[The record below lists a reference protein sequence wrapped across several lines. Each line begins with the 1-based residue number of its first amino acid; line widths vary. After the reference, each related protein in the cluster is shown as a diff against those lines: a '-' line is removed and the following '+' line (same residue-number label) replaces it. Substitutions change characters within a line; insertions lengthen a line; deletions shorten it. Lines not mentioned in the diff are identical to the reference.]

1 MDTFEQYHSKVL
13 CEKLAGQI
21 HLLAGK
27 PLRFMEVCGGH
38 TMAIRKYGIPSLLPD
53 SIILLSGPGCP
64 VCVTSRLFID
74 QAIHLAGQDDMIICT
89 FGDLMRVQ
97 GTNSSLEKAKT
108 EGKNIRVVFSGL
120 DALEMARQNR
130 EQKIVFLGIGFET
143 TAPATAATILKA
155 RRENIRNFFVLSA
168 HKLMPPAMEAIISEG
183 IPINGYICPGHVT
196 TITGIAMYKKI
207 VEDFGIGCVVSGFEP
222 LDLLQTI
229 LMLVRQVKANQPKV
243 EIQYSRAVKPEGN
256 PKAMAIMEEVFETVD
271 EWWRGLG
278 ILKASG
284 LKPRDS
290 FQDFDA
296 SEVFSLP
303 VYEISEPEAC
313 ICGDILKGLKQPQ
326 DCMLY
331 GKNCT
336 PDNPVGACM
345 VSSEGSCQT
354 HYNYAG
360 IN

>member
-1 MDTFEQYHSKVL
+1 MYPFEQYHSKTL
-13 CEKLAGQI
+13 CKALVDQI
-21 HLLAGK
+21 HLMADR

-38 TMAIRKYGIPSLLPD
+38 TMAVRKYGIPSLLPD
-53 SIILLSGPGCP
+53 SIMLLSGPGCP

-97 GTNSSLEKAKT
+97 GTNGSLEKAKT

-120 DALEMARQNR
+120 DALEMARQQP

-143 TAPATAATILKA
+143 TAPTTAATILTA
-155 RRENIRNFFVLSA
+155 RKEKISNFFVLSA

-196 TITGIAMYKKI
+196 TITGTSMYNKI

-229 LMLVRQVKANQPKV
+229 WMLVMQAKSNKPKV
-243 EIQYSRAVKPEGN
+243 EIQYSRAVKPQGN
-256 PKAMAIMEEVFETVD
+256 PRAMAIMEEVFENVD
-271 EWWRGLG
+271 AWWRGLG
-278 ILKASG
+278 VLKTSG
-284 LKPRDS
+284 LKPRNS
-290 FQDFDA
+290 FHDFDA